1 MYEVEDV
8 SAAWTCAAGGT
19 SVAKI
24 AAPAKSGF
32 GYVGPIYA
40 YSGVGG
46 VDVVATHTGEITVRN
61 HLSASKS
68 GTAKAR
74 LLYIRSK

>member
-1 MYEVEDV
+1 MYEVEDI
-8 SAAWTCAAGGT
+8 SLAWTCAAGNT
-19 SVAKI
+19 STAKI
-24 AAPAKSGF
+24 AAPAKIGF

-46 VDVVATHTGEITVRN
+46 VDIAAMHTGEITVRN
-61 HLSASKS
+61 HLTVSKS

-74 LLYIRSK
+74 LLYIRSQ

>member
-1 MYEVEDV
+1 M
-8 SAAWTCAAGGT
+8 AWTCAAGNT
-19 SVAKI
+19 ATAKI
-24 AAPAKSGF
+24 TAPAKSGY

-46 VDVVATHTGEITVRN
+46 VDIAAANSVEITVRN
-61 HLSASKS
+61 HLAATKS

-74 LLYIRSK
+74 LLYIRSQ